1 MNVAGKRALMTAV
14 AITAAG
20 SLMLPSLAACSST
33 TAPSA
38 TTSTTQ
44 PSNGSPSTPTTS
56 VPSSTTTTTVPA
68 TALSSA
74 EAAISSFWTSLDSL
88 SAEPNSDL
96 AALAKV
102 ARDPAFQT
110 WQQLIVQRRVKSL
123 RQIGATKV
131 ATAVATRTGASTFE
145 VEACIDVSGTDL
157 VDSKGK
163 SVVPADRSPRIRYQ
177 YSVVQGSDSKFYVT
191 RDKASGSC

>member
-1 MNVAGKRALMTAV
+1 MAGKQALMTAAAV
-14 AITAAG
+14 TAAG
-20 SLMLPSLAACSST
+20 GLMLAGLMACSST

-44 PSNGSPSTPTTS
+44 PPNASPSTPTTS
-56 VPSSTTTTTVPA
+56 VPSSTTTTTGPA
-68 TALSSA
+68 TAALRSA
-74 EAAISSFWTSLDSL
+74 EAAISSFWTSLDAL

-131 ATAVATRTGASTFE
+131 ATAVATRTGASTFD